1 MGVRG
6 KTLIVVL
13 LTGAVVGVYSL
24 QTSNPN
30 LFKGQIFNDPAAEEA
45 ASEETSSGQPDLRG
59 KLEIINPASDE
70 EDLKVSATIENI
82 GTGELAEPFKYTIY
96 INDQE
101 VFSNTDSYTT
111 MAPGDSFNFVYP
123 IPKTIY
129 NYPNSGTVKFVLD
142 GDDDIEES
150 NEENNET
157 EMEYSF

>member
-1 MGVRG
+1 MGVRS

-13 LTGAVVGVYSL
+13 LTGVVVGVYSL

-30 LFKGQIFNDPAAEEA
+30 LFKGQIFDNPEVEQ
-45 ASEETSSGQPDLRG
+45 TSSIALPDLRA
-59 KLEIINPASDE
+59 KLEVINPSSE
-70 EDLKVSATIENI
+70 EENLKANATIENI
-82 GTGELAEPFKYTIY
+82 GTGELAQPFKYTIY

-129 NYPNSGTVKFVLD
+129 NYPNAGTVKFVID
-142 GDDDIEES
+142 GDGDVEEE

-157 EMEYSF
+157 IVEYKF